1 MVFSHIDKLNCENK
15 KPNDKKTTIE
25 NFIDAIH
32 DKKKLVF
39 ILFYM
44 VECGPCNATRPE
56 WSKLKNIFK
65 KYKKSDNIIIA
76 DIENTVAMKY
86 SKEFKPIEVPN
97 GFPTI
102 IFVADAGKTVEHF
115 GNNTER
121 NIDEF
126 AKWINEKIDSNTNKN
141 KITGGTRKHNRG
153 GKKWSSKYKK
163 SINCKNPKG
172 FSQKQYCKYGR

>member
-1 MVFSHIDKLNCENK
+1 
-15 KPNDKKTTIE
+15 
-25 NFIDAIH
+25 
-32 DKKKLVF
+32 
-39 ILFYM
+39 
-44 VECGPCNATRPE
+44 
-56 WSKLKNIFK
+56 
-65 KYKKSDNIIIA
+65 
-76 DIENTVAMKY
+76 MKY